1 MLDIIEN
8 GINWTKT
15 KKKTKNNIKGILTT
29 LSIQYLTN
37 IFCKV
42 TLNSHVQYKSMA
54 HLLWKILQQ
63 AIKFNLKKMGEKKVM
78 ENEEN
83 LMLSSPIRH
92 WAFELEI
99 AESMPPRVEAT
110 VKHRALINVLFW
122 PQMGVND

>member
-8 GINWTKT
+8 GINWT
-15 KKKTKNNIKGILTT
+15 KTKNNIKGILTT

-63 AIKFNLKKMGEKKVM
+63 AIKFNLKKMGEKKSDG
-78 ENEEN
+78 EWRKSNAFFTN
-83 LMLSSPIRH
+83 KTLSIRT
-92 WAFELEI
+92 WDSRIDA
-99 AESMPPRVEAT
+99 AKSRSNRQT
-110 VKHRALINVLFW
+110 SSINKRFILAPNGCKW
-122 PQMGVND
+122 LKM